1 MWARNSMKIVVC
13 LKEVV
18 DIRLD
23 LGLGQV
29 SESLIQKGLT
39 YRLNPDD
46 ADALAVALSI
56 RNGEN
61 SVDITAISIGPER
74 VEKYL
79 REALAVGATKAVRIW
94 DEGFIDLSTYQKA
107 KVLARAISILNADLV
122 LTGAKS
128 LDVASGQVG
137 PYLAAWLNLPCI
149 CEAVEFHLEG
159 AKRCITV
166 TRNINRG
173 IQEKV
178 FTALPAV
185 ITIAGQPRHLP
196 YASLDSLLE
205 SKETLVD
212 LLTLED
218 LGITPLELSRDP
230 TRVTRLS
237 APRPRPRKVPYDSS
251 LPAFYRIL
259 ALLQGGITKRRG
271 EILQGSKEEL
281 VNQLFELLMKEGL
294 IKPSVK

>member
-1 MWARNSMKIVVC
+1 MKIAVC

-18 DIRLD
+18 DTRLD
-23 LGLGQV
+23 LGLGRV

-61 SVDITAISIGPER
+61 SVDIIAISIGPER

-79 REALAVGATKAVRIW
+79 RESLAIGATKAVRIW
-94 DEGFIDLSTYQKA
+94 DEGFIDLSSYQRA
-107 KVLARAISILNADLV
+107 KVLAGAISILNADLV

-128 LDVASGQVG
+128 LDIASGLVG

-149 CEAVEFHLEG
+149 CEAVAFHSEG
-159 AKRCITV
+159 AKKCITV

-173 IQEKV
+173 IREKV
-178 FTALPAV
+178 LTTLPAV
-185 ITIAGQPRHLP
+185 ITIAGQSRPLP
-196 YASLDSLLE
+196 YASLDKLLE
-205 SKETLVD
+205 SKETPVE

-218 LGITPLELSRDP
+218 LGITPLELSRDHN
-230 TRVTRLS
+230 RVTRLS
-237 APRPRPRKVPYDSS
+237 APKPRPRKVPYDSS
-251 LPAFYRIL
+251 LPAFDRIL
-259 ALLQGGITKRRG
+259 ALLKGGITKRRG